1 MINCLVKNWM
11 TSPAVTVT
19 PNTTIVAARDV
30 MSEQKIKILLIAEKD
45 QLLGVVTQR
54 GLIRID
60 FSVLGEEG
68 CNESADFSEI
78 KIESIMTR
86 NPRIT
91 QPDSSIS
98 KAARVMLE
106 NRIAALP
113 VVEDERLIGILS
125 SSDLMRFIIYACPLL
140 EKEILVDQ
148 YMSDEIISVNP
159 KTTLL
164 EAHRL
169 TGTKRI
175 RTLPVL
181 DDDRLVG
188 IVTRTDLV
196 CSDPSR
202 LASKE
207 HQDLLLKILLQPVEK
222 VMTEDLITIS
232 PEAPIAEAARLMLE
246 NVIHSLLV
254 VDEDQKLVGVI
265 TESDL
270 FLMIVQKFF

>member
-19 PNTTIVAARDV
+19 PDTTIVAARDV

-91 QPDSSIS
+91 QPDLSIP

-113 VVEDERLIGILS
+113 VVENERLIGILS
-125 SSDLMRFIIYACPLL
+125 SSDLMRLIIYACPLL
-140 EKEILVDQ
+140 EKEILVDH
-148 YMSDEIISVNP
+148 YMSDEIISIEP

-181 DDDRLVG
+181 DDNQLVG

-202 LASKE
+202 LASRE

-222 VMTEDLITIS
+222 VMRKDLITIS
-232 PEAPIAEAARLMLE
+232 PDAPIAEAARLMLE
-246 NVIHSLLV
+246 NGIHSLLV
-254 VDEDQKLVGVI
+254 VDDDHKLTGVL

>member
-19 PNTTIVAARDV
+19 PDTTIVAARDI
-30 MSEQKIKILLIAEKD
+30 MSEQKLKILLIAEKD

-60 FSVLGEEG
+60 FSVLGEEVR
-68 CNESADFSEI
+68 NENVAMSDF
-78 KIESIMTR
+78 KIDSIMTR

-91 QPDSSIS
+91 QPESSIP

-113 VVEDERLIGILS
+113 VVENERLIGILS
-125 SSDLMRFIIYACPLL
+125 SSDLMRFIIYAFPLL

-164 EAHRL
+164 EAHRI

-181 DDDRLVG
+181 EDDRLVG
-188 IVTRTDLV
+188 ILTRTDLV

-207 HQDLLLKILLQPVEK
+207 HQDLLLKFLVRPVEK
-222 VMTEDLITIS
+222 VMKKNLITIS
-232 PEAPIAEAARLMLE
+232 PDAPIAEAARLMLE
-246 NVIHSLLV
+246 NVVHSLLV
-254 VDEDQKLVGVI
+254 VDEDQKLVGVL

>member
-19 PNTTIVAARDV
+19 PDTTIVAARDV

-91 QPDSSIS
+91 QPDLSIP

-113 VVEDERLIGILS
+113 VVENERLIGILS
-125 SSDLMRFIIYACPLL
+125 SSDLMRLIIYACPLL
-140 EKEILVDQ
+140 EKEILVDH
-148 YMSDEIISVNP
+148 YMSDEIISIEP

-181 DDDRLVG
+181 DDNQLVG

-202 LASKE
+202 LASRE

-222 VMTEDLITIS
+222 VMRKDLITIS
-232 PEAPIAEAARLMLE
+232 LDAPIAEAARLMLE
-246 NVIHSLLV
+246 NGIHSLLV
-254 VDEDQKLVGVI
+254 VDDDHKLTGVL

>member
-19 PNTTIVAARDV
+19 PDTTIVAARDV

-60 FSVLGEEG
+60 FSILGEEG
-68 CNESADFSEI
+68 CNESLDMSEI

-91 QPDSSIS
+91 QPDLSIP

-113 VVEDERLIGILS
+113 VVENERLIGILS
-125 SSDLMRFIIYACPLL
+125 SSDLMRLIIYACPLL
-140 EKEILVDQ
+140 EKEILVDH
-148 YMSDEIISVNP
+148 YMSDEIISIEP

-181 DDDRLVG
+181 DDNQLVG

-202 LASKE
+202 LASRE

-222 VMTEDLITIS
+222 VMRKDLITIS
-232 PEAPIAEAARLMLE
+232 PDAPIAEAARLMLE
-246 NVIHSLLV
+246 NGIHSLLV
-254 VDEDQKLVGVI
+254 VDDDHKLTGVL

>member
-207 HQDLLLKILLQPVEK
+207 HQDLLLKFLVRPVEK
-222 VMTEDLITIS
+222 VMKKNLITIS
-232 PEAPIAEAARLMLE
+232 PDAPIAEAAQLMLE
-246 NVIHSLLV
+246 NGIHSLLV
-254 VDEDQKLVGVI
+254 VDDAHKLTGVL

>member
-19 PNTTIVAARDV
+19 PQTTIIAAREL

-45 QLLGVVTQR
+45 HLLGVVTQR

-60 FSVLGEEG
+60 FSVLGDEVCDETVDLTE
-68 CNESADFSEI
+68 N
-78 KIESIMTR
+78 KIDCIMTR

-91 QPDSSIS
+91 QPDSSIQ

-113 VVEDERLIGILS
+113 VVEDEKLIGILN

-140 EKEILVDQ
+140 EKEILVNQ
-148 YMSDEIISVNP
+148 YMSDEIISINP

-169 TGTKRI
+169 TGVKRI

-181 DDDRLVG
+181 ENDQLVG
-188 IVTRTDLV
+188 ILTRTDLV
-196 CSDPSR
+196 SSDPSR

-222 VMTEDLITIS
+222 VMTENLITIS

>member
-11 TSPAVTVT
+11 TSPAVSVT
-19 PNTTIVAARDV
+19 PQTTIIAAREV
-30 MSEQKIKILLIAEKD
+30 MSDQKIKTLLIAEKD

-60 FSVLGEEG
+60 FSVLGEEV
-68 CNESADFSEI
+68 CDDSVDLTEN
-78 KIESIMTR
+78 KIDCIMTR
-86 NPRIT
+86 NPRII
-91 QPDSSIS
+91 QSDSSIP

-113 VVEDERLIGILS
+113 VIEDERLIGILN

-148 YMSDEIISVNP
+148 YMSDEVISANP

-164 EAHRL
+164 EAHRI
-169 TGTKRI
+169 TGVKRI

-181 DDDRLVG
+181 ENDQLVG

-196 CSDPSR
+196 SSDPSR

-222 VMTEDLITIS
+222 VMKKNLITIS
-232 PEAPIAEAARLMLE
+232 PDAPIAEAARLMLE
-246 NVIHSLLV
+246 NVVHSLLV
-254 VDEDQKLVGVI
+254 VDEDQKLVGVL